1 MAPMRDGLDGE
12 NGLIGWQKQQARP
25 LRTPLPLRFRPFSF
39 RPRKP
44 LQSPLAPRAISATF
58 LRNFSHSR
66 TDQRRTRSRGR
77 LTVSLLTGIDDSISV
92 FTICDAARS
101 QARFK
106 QSFITVRL
114 GTDSD
119 LSLSIKATS

>member
-44 LQSPLAPRAISATF
+44 FQSPLALRAILASENTR
-58 LRNFSHSR
+58 LL
-66 TDQRRTRSRGR
+66 RTRATRKQHIFLNFPQLPS
-77 LTVSLLTGIDDSISV
+77 SLFDLHSKAD
-92 FTICDAARS
+92 
-101 QARFK
+101 
-106 QSFITVRL
+106 L
-114 GTDSD
+114 GP
-119 LSLSIKATS
+119 